1 MNPFKAFARWLLSD
15 EMSDLNIRIARQE
28 AEIIRQE
35 AEITRL
41 MDMIRKYGNGAA
53 DRIGRLELENRQL
66 TQSNE
71 ILRSKIVAAIKVH
84 DDAKAPNSTV
94 KRMARLLLE
103 RR

>member
-1 MNPFKAFARWLLSD
+1 MNPFKWFARWLLA
-15 EMSDLNIRIARQE
+15 EDLSGLNLQ
-28 AEIIRQE
+28 IIRQE

-41 MDMIRKYGNGAA
+41 MDMIRKDGNGAA